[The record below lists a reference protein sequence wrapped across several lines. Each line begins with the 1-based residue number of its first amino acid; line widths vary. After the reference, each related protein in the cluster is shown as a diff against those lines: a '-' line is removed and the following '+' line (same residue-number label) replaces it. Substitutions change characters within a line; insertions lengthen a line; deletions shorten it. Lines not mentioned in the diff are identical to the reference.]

1 MSERIEI
8 GAMERT
14 VVGKKSRSLRASG
27 QIPAIIYGRSEAL
40 KIQLEEVELMRT
52 LKAAGGATLID
63 IDVTG
68 EKHIV
73 LAREVQRHATKRN
86 ILHVDFYEV
95 DMKATIK
102 VNATLVG
109 VGESVPETDGLGST
123 SMVIHVL
130 TIETTPD
137 LLISEIEVDLT
148 QIEKPNDMIF
158 VRDLPIPEGVKVL
171 ANPNQVVARFEYTRI
186 VEEEETVEDLLAPAA
201 DDVEVISKGKADEEE
216 IEE

>member
-1 MSERIEI
+1 M
-8 GAMERT
+8 
-14 VVGKKSRSLRASG
+14 KK
-27 QIPAIIYGRSEAL
+27 
-40 KIQLEEVELMRT
+40 KEL
-52 LKAAGGATLID
+52 ATLID